1 MSSYDE
7 KRAVADVDSDRL
19 SNEND
24 VAQIEDDIVNNINN
38 GEISEIVVVAEG
50 EERTTWFVWML
61 VLCSSI
67 SGLLFG
73 AYLCLHFEVFAHS
86 YLFRLRYRGHFRR
99 TSVYWI

>member
-24 VAQIEDDIVNNINN
+24 VARIEDDIVNNINN
-38 GEISEIVVVAEG
+38 GEISDIVVVAEG

-73 AYLCLHFEVFAHS
+73 AYSRLHFEAFAHS
-86 YLFRLRYRGHFRR
+86 YLSRLRYRRHFRR
-99 TSVYWI
+99 TSVDWI